1 MSRQAPPRKQAPRST
16 PSRVKPADS
25 RAFCSAMLALSVLA
39 SIRFTCVWANRYS
52 ASRRWASLP
61 KPLAALGGKERD
73 ADVPAGGV
81 RALEHLPPLHLTDK
95 TAVPRGNGQ
104 APALA
109 GDEALL
115 RPLPTQLTG
124 VAVAEETEV
133 PCLRRILVEA
143 LQKIEV
149 GFDDGAQAHGL
160 GHGATVATAA
170 ARPDGRPRRHSASAP
185 AVCVRPR
192 RVTQSPRPRHPS
204 RPSSARRPVV
214 SCGVSVSRRAPLR
227 PPPPRAAGTGA
238 RFGRLGHEATPSPR
252 CNGGVTRTVAP

>member
-39 SIRFTCVWANRYS
+39 SIRFTCVWANSYS

-61 KPLAALGGKERD
+61 KPLPRSAARSAMPMFQQGSQGPGTPAATAPHRQNGRPPRQRPGARPGRRRSPAPTTAYA
-73 ADVPAGGV
+73 AD
-81 RALEHLPPLHLTDK
+81 
-95 TAVPRGNGQ
+95 RGCGSRRN
-104 APALA
+104 
-109 GDEALL
+109 
-115 RPLPTQLTG
+115 RS
-124 VAVAEETEV
+124 

-170 ARPDGRPRRHSASAP
+170 ARPDSRPRRHSASAP

-192 RVTQSPRPRHPS
+192 RMTQSPGLDIPADRRRRGDPS
-204 RPSSARRPVV
+204 SRVECRCRGGRPSVRHRRGRRDRGPV
-214 SCGVSVSRRAPLR
+214 R
-227 PPPPRAAGTGA
+227 PPWSRSDAK
-238 RFGRLGHEATPSPR
+238 SSVQW
-252 CNGGVTRTVAP
+252 GVTRTVAP